1 VFYRDLLLCQNFHL
15 LSLLFSSGTTTPA
28 PEQLETTSP
37 PTEPAEEEQDEE
49 EEQEEGEGVP
59 GATTEN
65 WRARGAKRRKKVV
78 KVSRT
83 TTEAP
88 GNQFYFRGEF
98 GRLSLYTL

>member
-1 VFYRDLLLCQNFHL
+1 M
-15 LSLLFSSGTTTPA
+15 SFSSGTTTPA

-37 PTEPAEEEQDEE
+37 PTEQAEEEQDEE
-49 EEQEEGEGVP
+49 EEEGEGVE

-78 KVSRT
+78 KVSKT